1 MMDQVVQGLISG
13 KLRKLLRKLL
23 RKGLVKVHAQGSA
36 EAELSNLK
44 LR

>member
-1 MMDQVVQGLISG
+1 MMDLVVQGLISG

-36 EAELSNLK
+36 EAE
-44 LR
+44 